1 MVIFN
6 SYVSLPEGNKGYS
19 NLQNNPNGKIKNASK
34 NMGKKHLKQWGFN
47 LQISEKIFIFLCL
60 TSKNNRTISDQGID
74 LAYQSTPTNQEIFRI
89 LPEVPQPQNHLSS
102 AG

>member
-1 MVIFN
+1 
-6 SYVSLPEGNKGYS
+6 
-19 NLQNNPNGKIKNASK
+19 
-34 NMGKKHLKQWGFN
+34 MGKKHLKQWGFN

-89 LPEVPQPQNHLSS
+89 LPEVPQPHNHLSS

>member
-34 NMGKKHLKQWGFN
+34 NMGKKHLKQRGFN
-47 LQISEKIFIFLCL
+47 LQIW
-60 TSKNNRTISDQGID
+60 KNIHFPLS
-74 LAYQSTPTNQEIFRI
+74 YQQKQQDNIGPRDWFG
-89 LPEVPQPQNHLSS
+89 LPINPN
-102 AG
+102 